1 MTAAQLAPRRARPAR
16 ERGSLRPLRWSS
28 RRSGA
33 GKPVPARHTFADS
46 LHGIGAGGG
55 SPDLNSKK
63 ARAAM
68 GRSGDV
74 WCPLHDGFS
83 ARIILLDAP
92 WVLASRAR
100 CSGRTRMPQAFRR
113 VRLEDRRGDVRTLHG
128 HSGRSHP
135 ALRSPHRR
143 DRRRHLGLTGATR
156 LGRRRSRRWPGRNRA
171 ARRRL
176 ASQISLLRRQPGIE
190 TAALT
195 LARRAGADRS
205 SAELWASRWLPAAGD
220 EPDTRRF
227 IIELWIVAPA
237 SVQALLNRCRPLS
250 RWPQRLRPARGIE
263 TVLEARSRTEDPVD
277 RTG

>member
-1 MTAAQLAPRRARPAR
+1 MTSDGAA
-16 ERGSLRPLRWSS
+16 
-28 RRSGA
+28 
-33 GKPVPARHTFADS
+33 KPVPARYTSAAS
-46 LHGIGAGGG
+46 LDGIGAGGG
-55 SPDLNSKK
+55 SPDLNSQEGTDSRRLR
-63 ARAAM
+63 AREATMYGVPYMTASASEPFAFTL
-68 GRSGDV
+68 R
-74 WCPLHDGFS
+74 GFS
-83 ARIILLDAP
+83 PRELDLQVERECRKHFGECAWKIEEATCAPCMGTLGGRIRLYEARIG
-92 WVLASRAR
+92 
-100 CSGRTRMPQAFRR
+100 C
-113 VRLEDRRGDVRTLHG
+113 DRRG
-128 HSGRSHP
+128 
-135 ALRSPHRR
+135 
-143 DRRRHLGLTGATR
+143 RHLGLTGATR